1 MSSEPLDRLAPHE
14 AVAGFLAALALF
26 VEVIGIV
33 WHPLRLIPISL
44 LLALIASAMG
54 GRYQRL
60 AYTTVLVGAV
70 SFFLGMTAAVI
81 FKHPLW

>member
-14 AVAGFLAALALF
+14 TVAGFLAAIAIF
-26 VEVIGIV
+26 VEAIGIA
-33 WHPLRLIPISL
+33 WRPLRLIPISL

-60 AYTTVLVGAV
+60 AFAAVLIGAL
-70 SFFLGMTAAVI
+70 SFFLGMSIAVI
-81 FKHPLW
+81 LKHPLW

>member
-1 MSSEPLDRLAPHE
+1 VSSAPIDRLSPRE
-14 AVAGFLAALALF
+14 GVAGFLAAFAIFAEL
-26 VEVIGIV
+26 IGIV

-44 LLALIASAMG
+44 LFGLIAAGMG

-60 AYTTVLVGAV
+60 AQVAVMTGAA
-70 SFFLGMTAAVI
+70 SFFLGMTVAII

>member
-1 MSSEPLDRLAPHE
+1 MSSEPIDRLAPHE
-14 AVAGFLAALALF
+14 AVAGFLAALAPF
-26 VEVIGIV
+26 VEVIGIA

-44 LLALIASAMG
+44 LLGLIAAAMG

-60 AYTTVLVGAV
+60 AYTAVLVGAV

>member
-1 MSSEPLDRLAPHE
+1 VSAEPAGRLAPHE
-14 AVAGFLAALALF
+14 TVAGFLAALALF
-26 VEVIGIV
+26 VECIGVV

-44 LLALIASAMG
+44 LLALIAAAMG

-60 AYTTVLVGAV
+60 AYLAVLIGAFA
-70 SFFLGMTAAVI
+70 FFLGMTVAVI